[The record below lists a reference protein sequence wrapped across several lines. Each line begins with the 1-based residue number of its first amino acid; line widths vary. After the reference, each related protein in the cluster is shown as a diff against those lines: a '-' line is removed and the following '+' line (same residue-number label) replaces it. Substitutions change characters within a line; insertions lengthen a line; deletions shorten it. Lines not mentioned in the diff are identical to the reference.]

1 MTVTAGL
8 CCDASGAVLWIAGK
22 TAGSVYVVSAIPFSE
37 KVRDCTGAIAS

>member
-8 CCDASGAVLWIAGK
+8 GCDARGAVFWVAGK
-22 TAGSVYVVSAIPFSE
+22 NAGPVYVVSAIPFSE